1 MLITVRGQ
9 IMFDK
14 FWFDTSKAEDFSAFL
29 TLNDRSVVL
38 IRSDRVSNNN
48 VWRLYSPDGNEIA
61 VTDSRDMAFI
71 LARQHNLMAYSV
83 H

>member
-1 MLITVRGQ
+1 MS
-9 IMFDK
+9 DK

-38 IRSDRVSNNN
+38 IKSDRISNNN
-48 VWRLYSPDGNEIA
+48 VWRLYSPSGCELA

-71 LARQHNLMAYSV
+71 LARQHNLVAYSV